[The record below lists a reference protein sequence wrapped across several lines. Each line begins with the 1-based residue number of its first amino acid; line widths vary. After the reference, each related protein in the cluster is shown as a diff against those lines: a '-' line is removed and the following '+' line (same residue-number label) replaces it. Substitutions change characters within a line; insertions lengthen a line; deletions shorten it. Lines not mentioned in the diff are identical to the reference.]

1 MPPALQTQHRSR
13 ITNHS
18 PPRRVSLSAGL
29 NYWSNFIHLM
39 LAFCSGNGC
48 VQTLGEQGK
57 EWKCCRCCSP
67 QATVLYTGKSTRS
80 ATSGNKKEKNPSYL
94 IHADEI
100 MSRAASRT
108 LLPEYYLK
116 CMKYVIISLSLLFC
130 FNGLLEKWLDLPLRV
145 GHNKTMAH
153 ETFIIVTASVMVSLL
168 AISFCQ

>member
-1 MPPALQTQHRSR
+1 MVVFKLWGSKARS
-13 ITNHS
+13 
-18 PPRRVSLSAGL
+18 G
-29 NYWSNFIHLM
+29 
-39 LAFCSGNGC
+39 
-48 VQTLGEQGK
+48 
-57 EWKCCRCCSP
+57 
-67 QATVLYTGKSTRS
+67 S
-80 ATSGNKKEKNPSYL
+80 ATGAAHPKQLCFTLAKVPDLQLLGTKKEKNLSYL